1 MGYVWFGLIIVVFCL
16 FISYIF
22 FDRKSKKPVLYNL
35 FSIIQ
40 IIFNCF
46 LAEAAGQDMGN
57 IILIYI
63 ILITLAGMVLSWV
76 VYFISKKYYNHF
88 EKNND
93 PKIEVDSKELT
104 KDKNK
109 LIIKI
114 FLIGIIIVLCIVY
127 ILL

>member
-1 MGYVWFGLIIVVFCL
+1 MGYVWFSLIIIVFCL
-16 FISYIF
+16 FISYVF
-22 FDRKSKKPVLYNL
+22 FNRKTKKPILYNL

-40 IIFNCF
+40 IIYNYH
-46 LAEAAGQDMGN
+46 LAENAGEDLGN

-63 ILITLAGMVLSWV
+63 ILITLAGMVISWV
-76 VYFISKKYYNHF
+76 VYFVAKKYYNHF

-93 PKIEVDSKELT
+93 QKIEVDSNEVI

-109 LIIKI
+109 LILKI
-114 FLIGIIIVLCIVY
+114 FLVGIIIVLCIVY

>member
-1 MGYVWFGLIIVVFCL
+1 MGYVWFSLIIIVFCL
-16 FISYIF
+16 FISYVF
-22 FDRKSKKPVLYNL
+22 FDRKTKKPILYNL

-40 IIFNCF
+40 IIYNYS
-46 LAEAAGQDMGN
+46 LTENAGEDLGN

-63 ILITLAGMVLSWV
+63 ILITLAGMIISWAA
-76 VYFISKKYYNHF
+76 YFVSKKYYNHI

-93 PKIEVDSKELT
+93 TKIEVDSKELT

-109 LIIKI
+109 LILKI
-114 FLIGIIIVLCIVY
+114 FLVGIIIVLCIVY